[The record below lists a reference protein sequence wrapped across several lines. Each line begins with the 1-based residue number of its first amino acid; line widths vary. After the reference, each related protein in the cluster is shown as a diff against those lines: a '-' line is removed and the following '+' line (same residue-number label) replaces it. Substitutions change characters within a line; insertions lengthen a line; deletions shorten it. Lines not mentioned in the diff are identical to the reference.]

1 MLIRSIHVYHLL
13 QDHQDLKKDHVLKKS
28 AKLLCVPTVAF
39 PQNLNGMQTKHSQQL
54 NLPVLWWLTRSEMLT
69 TACADR
75 ALFSKP

>member
-39 PQNLNGMQTKHSQQL
+39 PQNLNGMQKKTFAAVKSTSTLVAH
-54 NLPVLWWLTRSEMLT
+54 
-69 TACADR
+69 
-75 ALFSKP
+75 KI